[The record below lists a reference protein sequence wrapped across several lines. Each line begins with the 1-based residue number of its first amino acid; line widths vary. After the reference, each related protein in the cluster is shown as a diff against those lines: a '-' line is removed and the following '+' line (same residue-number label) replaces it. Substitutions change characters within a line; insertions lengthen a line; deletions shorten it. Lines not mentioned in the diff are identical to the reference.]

1 MFFLF
6 QNMLTTLLTPVR
18 GVVLIDSAL
27 QRWLITRP
35 EAALAAIT
43 DKVGSF
49 ISLFFGKCAKL
60 NALAKFDP

>member
-1 MFFLF
+1 
-6 QNMLTTLLTPVR
+6 MLTTILTPVR
-18 GVVLIDSAL
+18 GVVLIDSTL

-49 ISLFFGKCAKL
+49 ICLFFGKYAKL
-60 NALAKFDP
+60 NALAKFNT